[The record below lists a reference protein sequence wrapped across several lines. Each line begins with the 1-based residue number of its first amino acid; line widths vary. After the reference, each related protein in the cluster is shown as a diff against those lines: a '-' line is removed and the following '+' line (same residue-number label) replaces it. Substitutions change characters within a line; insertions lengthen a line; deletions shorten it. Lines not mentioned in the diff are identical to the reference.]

1 MSMDRKQKQYLRAEI
16 CRLMDEERVDEA
28 RQLMDLLC
36 PKKKLGDGDKRLRK
50 VRLTDANGNVKEYD
64 SITAL
69 AKAYNVSRGT
79 VLRAINVGTPVS
91 GVFAGYSVS
100 ISQPAQSKKT
110 SRPGVAIRVISR
122 EGDVTTFESVSDAM
136 SITGIGYAA
145 FYKSIKDGTQVSK
158 GEYRGWKFERVESI

>member
-1 MSMDRKQKQYLRAEI
+1 MDRKQKQHLRAKI
-16 CRLMDEERVDEA
+16 CQLMDEGKMDEA
-28 RQLMDLLC
+28 RNLMDLLC
-36 PKKKLGDGDKRLRK
+36 PIGSKMPSEGDKRLRK
-50 VRLTDANGNVKEYD
+50 VILTDVEGNTTEYQ
-64 SITAL
+64 SL
-69 AKAYNVSRGT
+69 VSCAKAYNVSRGT

-100 ISQPAQSKKT
+100 ISQPSQSKKT

-158 GEYRGWKFERVESI
+158 GEYRGWKFERMEN